1 MHVIK
6 KTRAIT
12 PKVPLINCCMETL
25 DRELPHY
32 KKHSLLQDFLKVLPT
47 ANTVVA
53 VDRIRVATFNTSLYS
68 DQAGGLIQRLQ
79 RGDASARKIA
89 AVIQHQRPD
98 LLLLNEFDYDAEGRA
113 ADLFQKC
120 YLGKAQFGQKPITYK
135 YRYFAP
141 VNTGVPSGFDLNGDG
156 KTEGGNDAFGFGNH
170 PGQYGMLVLS
180 KFPMDKRAVRTFQKF
195 LWKDMPQARIP
206 LHADGSPWY
215 SEAAWNAFRLSSK
228 SHWDIPVATPM
239 GTLHILASHPTPPV
253 FDGPEDRNGKRNA
266 DEIRFW
272 GEYVWNRGNDWIV
285 DDLGQRGDFELA
297 IKRRIGR
304 AQLRQAFLGAQGLK
318 LGKREIFGEPA
329 GHFMTINGLA
339 CLAVGKFGLVGNVGG
354 FRNLILV
361 PRDQHAVFRQHKVRL
376 NIIRALFNRAG
387 VACDGVFGP
396 LTRCAAMRDDDGL
409 AV

>member
-1 MHVIK
+1 MRLFAV
-6 KTRAIT
+6 
-12 PKVPLINCCMETL
+12 MTL
-25 DRELPHY
+25 LA
-32 KKHSLLQDFLKVLPT
+32 SLPT

-180 KFPMDKRAVRTFQKF
+180 KFPIDKRAVRTFQKF

-206 LHADGSPWY
+206 LRADGSPWY

-285 DDLGQRGDFELA
+285 DDLGQRG
-297 IKRRIGR
+297 
-304 AQLRQAFLGAQGLK
+304 GLK
-318 LGKREIFGEPA
+318 EDARFVIAGDLNADPADGDGIPGTIAELLENPRVLRMLTPHSEGAAQSAEATGGANSKHRGSPRHDTGDFGPRVGNLRLDYVLPSLGWQVVGNGVFWPKSGEP
-329 GHFMTINGLA
+329 GHDWLDATDHRMVWVDLRG
-339 CLAVGKFGLVGNVGG
+339 
-354 FRNLILV
+354 
-361 PRDQHAVFRQHKVRL
+361 D
-376 NIIRALFNRAG
+376 
-387 VACDGVFGP
+387 
-396 LTRCAAMRDDDGL
+396 
-409 AV
+409 